1 MDVDR
6 LRGEERPSAPSWTTL
21 SAPARVPL
29 PEALDKQKVHF
40 ANIDGHL
47 SSQKKC
53 GARAKKIRSI
63 KDESYSE
70 GDIVKDDSGAYAVF
84 TEQGSSASQM
94 TARKVMDVIARLP
107 DCDGQAADAVS
118 AYTQVKME
126 DAPRLLRIPKS
137 GCPDIWI
144 RLPRLKWPKSLAN
157 IEDPVV
163 PLERNLY
170 GHPLAGLLW
179 ERQFEEVLLELG
191 WGKVPNWND
200 NLVIENN
207 ENSYRYTWMIFKR
220 RWKEAEY
227 GSRETMILTNQLHFL
242 LRNVWD
248 ALNVN
253 VNRTKV
259 LFKSTE
265 KCSNPEF
272 LLEQLKS

>member
-1 MDVDR
+1 MKATKNKTTPLTR
-6 LRGEERPSAPSWTTL
+6 KQAEGSLKSRGETC
-21 SAPARVPL
+21 
-29 PEALDKQKVHF
+29 Q
-40 ANIDGHL
+40 
-47 SSQKKC
+47 Q
-53 GARAKKIRSI
+53 
-63 KDESYSE
+63 
-70 GDIVKDDSGAYAVF
+70 
-84 TEQGSSASQM
+84 
-94 TARKVMDVIARLP
+94 
-107 DCDGQAADAVS
+107 
-118 AYTQVKME
+118 
-126 DAPRLLRIPKS
+126 LR
-137 GCPDIWI
+137 
-144 RLPRLKWPKSLAN
+144 WPKSLTN
-157 IEDPVV
+157 MEDPVV

-170 GHPLAGLLW
+170 GHPIGGLLR
-179 ERQFEEVLLELG
+179 ERQFEEVRLELG

-200 NLVIENN
+200 NLVIENK
-207 ENSYRYTWMIFKR
+207 ENSYRYTWMIFTW